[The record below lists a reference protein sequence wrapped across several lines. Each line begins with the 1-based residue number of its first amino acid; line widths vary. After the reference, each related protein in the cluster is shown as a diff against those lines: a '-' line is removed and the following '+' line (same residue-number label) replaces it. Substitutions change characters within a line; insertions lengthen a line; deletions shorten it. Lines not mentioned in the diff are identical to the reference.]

1 MKDFIVIKIGG
12 NTIEQLTA
20 EFYQQLHLWL
30 KEGKKIL
37 LVHGGGSTISKLSL
51 QLKLPVRKINGIRIS
66 DKQTLDLT
74 RMVLLGKTQT
84 QLLQGLSAHSL
95 PAIGLNAADD
105 NLLVGDF
112 LDKQTYGYVGKI
124 KAVNKNL
131 LEKLLTTHI
140 GVIAPLALTPSKQW
154 LNVNA
159 DTAAADIASQLNAT
173 ALYLMTDVPGVLNNG
188 KIVPKLSLETAHN
201 LRNKKIITN
210 GMQPKI
216 TAAFQAFQT
225 GVEHVSIT
233 NKLTTTGTLIIQEGE
248 NENETYFSDI

>member
-20 EFYQQLHLWL
+20 DFYQQLHLWL
-30 KEGKKIL
+30 EEGKRIL
-37 LVHGGGSTISKLSL
+37 LVHGGGSTISSLSV
-51 QLKLPVRKINGIRIS
+51 QLKLPVRKLNGIRVS
-66 DKQTLDLT
+66 DEKTLDLT
-74 RMVLLGKTQT
+74 RMVLLGKTQPL
-84 QLLQGLSAHSL
+84 LLQKLSEHSL
-95 PAIGLNAADD
+95 PAIGLNASDD

-112 LDKQTYGYVGKI
+112 LDKKTYGYVGEI
-124 KAVNKNL
+124 KTVNKKL

-140 GVIAPLALTPSKQW
+140 GVIAPLTLTPSKQW

-159 DTAAADIASQLNAT
+159 DTAAADIASLLNAT

-188 KIVPKLSLETAHN
+188 KIVSQLSLETAHD
-201 LRNKKIITN
+201 LRNQKIITN

-233 NKLTTTGTLIIQEGE
+233 NKLTTTGTLII
-248 NENETYFSDI
+248 

>member
-12 NTIEQLTA
+12 NTINQLTT
-20 EFYQQLHLWL
+20 EFYQQLRTWL
-30 KEGKKIL
+30 SEGKKIL
-37 LVHGGGSTISKLSL
+37 LVHGGGSSISKLSL
-51 QLKLPVRKINGIRIS
+51 QLNLPVRKLNGIRVS
-66 DKQTLDLT
+66 DEQTLDVT
-74 RMVLLGKTQT
+74 RMVLLGKTQPL
-84 QLLQGLSAHSL
+84 LLQELSAQSI

-105 NLLVGDF
+105 NLLGGDF
-112 LDKQTYGYVGKI
+112 LDKKTYGYVGEI
-124 KAVNKNL
+124 KTINKKL
-131 LEKLLTTHI
+131 LDKLLTTHI
-140 GVIAPLALTPSKQW
+140 GVIAPLAVTSTNQW

-159 DTAAADIASQLNAT
+159 DTAAADIASLLNAT

-188 KIVPKLSLETAHN
+188 KIVPKLSREVAHN

-233 NKLTTTGTLIIQEGE
+233 NKLTTSGTLITQEGE
-248 NENETYFSDI
+248 D